1 MEIKLPEEKNKKI
14 RMETMKLKHLDNP
27 QAIALSRPLGKLNHA
42 TQAIQPAP
50 LFYCN
55 LQSCLQEALEE
66 DDQDSATPVRLTLEC
81 IEEKPSQVADAQV
94 GELHARESGQGD
106 LGQRPRVICT

>member
-27 QAIALSRPLGKLNHA
+27 QAITLSRLLGKLNHA

-55 LQSCLQEALEE
+55 LQSCLQGGAWTGIL
-66 DDQDSATPVRLTLEC
+66 LFKHH
-81 IEEKPSQVADAQV
+81 I
-94 GELHARESGQGD
+94 
-106 LGQRPRVICT
+106 